1 MATDEERLR
10 GLVGQTL
17 SASLDDCAEVSIA
30 LLRSM
35 AHSLVQIVGE
45 QGTDLLLQ
53 RVVHRVASKHPW
65 FQLASSTPRV
75 DPGLAALRACFEK
88 QEPVQLHAAI
98 MLFFGTLIDILI
110 SLIGE
115 HLTTSI
121 FNSALSGATAT
132 TSSKQ
137 QGAE

>member
-1 MATDEERLR
+1 MATDEDRLR
-10 GLVGQTL
+10 ELVEQTL
-17 SASLDDCAEVSIA
+17 SASLDDGVEVSIA

-35 AHSLVQIVGE
+35 LHALVEIVGE

-53 RVVHRVASKHPW
+53 RVVHRVTNKYSW
-65 FQLASSTPRV
+65 FQLGSSTPRV
-75 DPGLAALRACFEK
+75 DPGLAALRACLEMQK
-88 QEPVQLHAAI
+88 PMQVHAAN

-110 SLIGE
+110 SLIGD

-121 FNSALSGATAT
+121 LNSALSGASAAI
-132 TSSKQ
+132 SSKQ